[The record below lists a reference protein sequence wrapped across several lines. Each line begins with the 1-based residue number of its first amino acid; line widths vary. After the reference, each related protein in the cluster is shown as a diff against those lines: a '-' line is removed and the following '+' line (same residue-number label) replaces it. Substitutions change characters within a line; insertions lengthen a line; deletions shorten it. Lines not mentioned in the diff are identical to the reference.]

1 MQLHTIVKL
10 AGFAR
15 SWHVLAMSS
24 PMPNNQVIL
33 AWARLLRAHAGAFG
47 GVEADLKKAG
57 FPPLSWY
64 DVLLELRRAD
74 GGLRPMDVEQ
84 RLLIPQHNLSRL
96 IERMVKAG
104 YVQRRACLED
114 GRGHLLELTRSG
126 RELQRR
132 MWPSYAQAIDRHVGR
147 RLGSEENAAQLAS
160 LLGNLVG
167 QAPVPATTS
176 QKTKK
181 RKGAS

>member
-1 MQLHTIVKL
+1 
-10 AGFAR
+10 
-15 SWHVLAMSS
+15 
-24 PMPNNQVIL
+24 MPSNQVIL
-33 AWARLLRAHAGAFG
+33 AWARLLRAHAGALA
-47 GVEADLKKAG
+47 GVETDLKKAG

-104 YVQRRACLED
+104 YVARRACLED

-147 RLGSEENAAQLAS
+147 HLGSEENATQLAS
-160 LLGNLVG
+160 LLGRLVG
-167 QAPVPATTS
+167 PSPLPTGGQRRST
-176 QKTKK
+176 K
-181 RKGAS
+181 RKGVA

>member
-1 MQLHTIVKL
+1 MHLHLTVKL
-10 AGFAR
+10 ADFAC
-15 SWHVLAMSS
+15 SWHVFLMPS
-24 PMPNNQVIL
+24 PMPSNQVVL
-33 AWARLLRAHAGAFG
+33 AWARLLKAHAGAFA

-64 DVLLELRRAD
+64 DVLLELRRAE

-96 IERMVKAG
+96 IDRMVRAG

-114 GRGHLLELTRSG
+114 GRGHLLELTRLG

-132 MWPSYAQAIDRHVGR
+132 MWPIYAQAIDRHVGWH
-147 RLGSEENAAQLAS
+147 LGSDENATQLAT
-160 LLGNLVG
+160 LLGKLVG
-167 QAPVPATTS
+167 QPPMPPTS
-176 QKTKK
+176 QRKSTK
-181 RKGAS
+181 RKGVS